1 MRRNSQEPKQVCS
14 YCGRDNAMTEK
25 HCRECGTELVQIAVS
40 DALPTVP
47 VLEFPKQNASPL
59 PPVLMIARR
68 TSGHPVAD
76 NPIRMLATDDWKTPR
91 DLVRNARRLALMARD
106 REIES
111 PEPGNT
117 LCPRIRSR
125 EDYLAAEKKISD
137 PITLAVGLVFLPD
150 HWIRPSTSIGR
161 ANLLLL
167 EAEQFAQGDG
177 RKADLVNRAIRC
189 WDSEEG
195 TRAIDSA
202 CRAAEGF
209 LGTPVDAAAVQR
221 EVAQALA
228 SIAEHIIAD
237 FGESIELPELELLNT
252 LDSCQRLP
260 EVRGAT
266 AAGDT
271 ILRKQCERIQHYFT
285 LGSELGS
292 SGRLKTGNRIS
303 ESELARLIATAR
315 DAKASLALLQHR
327 PALLHRLGEVPH
339 QQLCTLSTSLAFELG
354 WNQNQWI
361 AAAELVRGLRPEDVA
376 PHLPDHS
383 KRMLQ
388 VSIRSIPLVAD
399 AARGENRLHEIEAL
413 HMAFPDFPREVN
425 LFRARAQEILS
436 TIPGT
441 GVSRPRTPDNDESG
455 GKVGWVAAIVITIF
469 LLRACNSGGRHSTY
483 PTYPKNGSRQFQ
495 LPEVPLRFENH
506 TPSRVRLNPGT
517 WRYRSDA

>member
-14 YCGRDNAMTEK
+14 YCGRDNDMSMK
-25 HCRECGTELVQIAVS
+25 HCRECGTELVQIATS
-40 DALPTVP
+40 DALPSVP
-47 VLEFPKQNASPL
+47 ALEFPPQAAPSL
-59 PPVLMIARR
+59 PPVLMVTRR

-111 PEPGNT
+111 PEPGST
-117 LCPRIRSR
+117 LCPRVRSR

-137 PITLAVGLVFLPD
+137 PIALAVGLVFLPD

-195 TRAIDSA
+195 SRAIESA

-237 FGESIELPELELLNT
+237 FGEAIELPEIELLNT

-260 EVRGAT
+260 EIRGAT

-285 LGSELGS
+285 IGSELGG
-292 SGRLKTGNRIS
+292 SGRLKTGSRIS
-303 ESELARLIATAR
+303 EGELARLIATAR

-339 QQLCTLSTSLAFELG
+339 QQLCTLCTSLAFELG
-354 WNQNQWI
+354 WNQNHWS
-361 AAAELVRGLRPEDVA
+361 AAAELVRGLRPEDLA
-376 PHLPDHS
+376 PHLPAES
-383 KRMLQ
+383 KRILQ
-388 VSIRSIPLVAD
+388 VSIHSIPLLAD

-413 HMAFPDFPREVN
+413 HMTFPQSPREVDIF
-425 LFRARAQEILS
+425 LARAQEILS
-436 TIPGT
+436 NIPGT
-441 GVSRPRTPDNDESG
+441 GISRPRTPANEESN
-455 GKVGWVAAIVITIF
+455 GKAVWVASIVIAIF
-469 LLRACNSGGRHSTY
+469 ALRACNSGERRSSY
-483 PTYPKNGSRQFQ
+483 PRYPNTSSRQFR
-495 LPEVPLRFENH
+495 PPDVPLRFENYS
-506 TPSRVRLNPGT
+506 PSPTRLASGT
-517 WRYRSDA
+517 WR